1 MRIKTC
7 VLQFNK
13 QEGIDTMQIG
23 ITIPL
28 QKQLKLQKPP
38 YGEPEDLFYCWEVH
52 VIRYQG
58 KNTLVAVNANN
69 RFFVMLSGMKNSD
82 WSVMEQKVE
91 EAIEAGL
98 LAEGYTKEQI
108 DRYFNLAGEAEITK
122 THGRKPVAGL
132 NRAIDYLTSIPEDI
146 DHEKG
151 YQSFHCKE
159 INARDLCSPAGFRE
173 YGYASEFFKAD
184 MIKRGIME

>member
-1 MRIKTC
+1 
-7 VLQFNK
+7 
-13 QEGIDTMQIG
+13 MQIG

-28 QKQLKLQKPP
+28 QKQLKMQKPL
-38 YGEPEDLFYCWEVH
+38 YGVPEDLFYCWEVH

-82 WSVMEQKVE
+82 WAVMGQRLD
-91 EAIEAGL
+91 EAIEAA
-98 LAEGYTKEQI
+98 LAEEGYTKEQI

-122 THGRKPVAGL
+122 THGKKPVAGL
-132 NRAIDYLTSIPEDI
+132 NRAIDYLTSIPEEI
-146 DHEKG
+146 NHEEAF
-151 YQSFHCKE
+151 QPFHCNEVNK
-159 INARDLCSPAGFRE
+159 RDLCSPTGFRE

-184 MIKRGIME
+184 MIRNGIL